1 MGRSRSICTVNQ
13 CQRIIRIIRF
23 DLALFEE
30 LIEILSLAD
39 DSDLE
44 TEVKTATLQAL
55 TTELWYL
62 RSETYDRVI
71 SATGLNSANGTLPM
85 QVCKAIDCLN
95 GSSQDPSSFHLGLV
109 SFLHEIVNRI
119 PEGKF

>member
-1 MGRSRSICTVNQ
+1 
-13 CQRIIRIIRF
+13 
-23 DLALFEE
+23 LFEE

-44 TEVKTATLQAL
+44 TEVKTTTLQAL
-55 TTELWYL
+55 TTELSYL
-62 RSETYDRVI
+62 RSETYGRVM
-71 SATGLNSANGTLPM
+71 SATGLNSRSGTLPI

-109 SFLHEIVNRI
+109 SFLHEIISKI
-119 PEGKF
+119 PEGKL